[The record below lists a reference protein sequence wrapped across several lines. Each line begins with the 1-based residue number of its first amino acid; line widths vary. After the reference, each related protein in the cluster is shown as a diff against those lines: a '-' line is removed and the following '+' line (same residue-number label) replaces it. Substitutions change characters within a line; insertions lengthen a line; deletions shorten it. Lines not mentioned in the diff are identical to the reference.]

1 MLRQLF
7 SYGGAGVLAAI
18 AHYSVLIGLV
28 EFLKADAVMASLIG
42 FVAGGVVSYVANRAM
57 TFESTRT
64 HAEASWRFALVAFGG
79 FLITGALMH
88 LFVKVA
94 GLPYLPAQ
102 IITTL
107 IVVVFTYTAH
117 KRWSFREGG

>member
-28 EFLKADAVMASLIG
+28 EFLKADAVIASLIG

-64 HAEASWRFALVAFGG
+64 HAEASWRLRWLPLAG
-79 FLITGALMH
+79 FSS
-88 LFVKVA
+88 
-94 GLPYLPAQ
+94 PA
-102 IITTL
+102 
-107 IVVVFTYTAH
+107 
-117 KRWSFREGG
+117 R